1 MDSFIF
7 VHHIYLKSSNWFQ
20 CVFGMNFL
28 LATSIECVNSL
39 FYFLV
44 GGKQMGFFMFLY
56 VSGQKITNFI
66 GFSDGSLF
74 SSDPTFAFC
83 FIMY

>member
-1 MDSFIF
+1 
-7 VHHIYLKSSNWFQ
+7 
-20 CVFGMNFL
+20 
-28 LATSIECVNSL
+28 
-39 FYFLV
+39 
-44 GGKQMGFFMFLY
+44 MGFFMFLY